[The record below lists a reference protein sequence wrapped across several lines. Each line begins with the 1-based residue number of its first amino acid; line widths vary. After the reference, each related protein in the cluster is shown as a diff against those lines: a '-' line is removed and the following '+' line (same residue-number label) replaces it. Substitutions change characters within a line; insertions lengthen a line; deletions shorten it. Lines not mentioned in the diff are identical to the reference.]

1 MKKYKTVKCKI
12 QQNTVHIAITII
24 IIIIRQFFKIIVHRR

>member
-12 QQNTVHIAITII
+12 QQNTVHLVIIIIII
-24 IIIIRQFFKIIVHRR
+24 IIIIRQII